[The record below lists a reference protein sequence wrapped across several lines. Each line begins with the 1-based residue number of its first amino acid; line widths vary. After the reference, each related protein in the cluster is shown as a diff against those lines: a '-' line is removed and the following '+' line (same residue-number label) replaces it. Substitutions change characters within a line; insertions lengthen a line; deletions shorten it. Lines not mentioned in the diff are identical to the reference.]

1 MRLKIAK
8 YHFENGAIN
17 RMKQAFV
24 KEDNIV
30 PRFTPRKVCRQKF
43 GKTKVKLIVIKRPVQ
58 EGLKF

>member
-8 YHFENGAIN
+8 YHFAKGAIN

-30 PRFTPRKVCRQKF
+30 PRFTHRKVCRQKWE
-43 GKTKVKLIVIKRPVQ
+43 KLNSN
-58 EGLKF
+58 